1 VKDKHLKTRIIQCD
15 LIASNSPCCRRKVG
29 ALVIDPES
37 NVVIS
42 EGYNGTPR
50 GSTYPLCGGEFCL
63 REELSIKSG
72 TQNDVGC
79 IHAEQ
84 NAIYNASRTGNSTLN
99 KWMITN
105 CDPCLMCAKA
115 IHQAGITRVYLP
127 LHEQVHIEGVKF
139 LRNNQVELIKTES
152 FK

>member
-1 VKDKHLKTRIIQCD
+1 MKDKHLKTRIAQCD

-50 GSTYPLCGGEFCL
+50 GSDLHLCGGVVCL
-63 REELSIKSG
+63 REINEVKSG
-72 TQNDVGC
+72 TQNDIGC

-84 NAIYNASRTGNSTLN
+84 NAIYNAARIGTSTKG
-99 KWMITN
+99 KWLLTN

-115 IHQAGITRVYLP
+115 ILQAGVTRVYLP
-127 LHEQVHIEGVKF
+127 LDEQVHIEGVNF
-139 LRNNQVELIKTES
+139 LKANNVLLTSTKDLT
-152 FK
+152 